1 MKCPPCISGVVIALM
16 LAGCQSIQPVVYK
29 VEHSDVVSGTVGID
43 SGLYRLILPYKESLD
58 TQMNVTL
65 VYNSFDMPKEMPE
78 SALGNM
84 VADVVFKV
92 AQKQGVQ
99 PDLAVVN
106 YGGLRVPILG
116 RGTLTVGDAYK
127 LMPFD
132 NLIVVIET
140 PGHIIRQLFGH
151 MVSWGGWPI
160 SGGQA
165 SIEPKEKRIDGDIY
179 IGGQVLQ
186 DNRTYRLA
194 TTDYLAGGGDKC
206 FFLQD
211 LPTSNTTVL
220 LRDAIIDSWQE
231 LAAKGDSLKIQ
242 TEGRLVYV
250 E

>member
-1 MKCPPCISGVVIALM
+1 MKWPLFISGVVMVL
-16 LAGCQSIQPVVYK
+16 LLPGCQSVQPVYK
-29 VEHSDVVSGTVGID
+29 VDHSNVTSGAVGID
-43 SGLYRLILPYKESLD
+43 SGLYKMMLPYREVLD
-58 TQMNVTL
+58 AQMNKPL
-65 VYNSFDMPKEMPE
+65 VFNKQDMPKELPE

-92 AQKQGVQ
+92 AQKQGAQ

-106 YGGLRVPILG
+106 YGGLRVPVLG
-116 RGTLTVGDAYK
+116 KGMLTVGDAYK

-140 PGHIIRQLFGH
+140 PGHIIRQLFSH
-151 MVSWGGWPI
+151 MTVWGGWPI
-160 SGGQA
+160 TGGKA
-165 SIEPKEKRIDGDIY
+165 AIKLAEKRISGDIY
-179 IGGQVLQ
+179 IGGQLLR
-186 DNRTYRLA
+186 DEETYRLA

-211 LPTSNTTVL
+211 LPSSNTAVL

-231 LAAKGDSLKIQ
+231 LGLAGDSLEIQ